1 MSQQIKLCIIYIV
14 WIYWLIIKLNKD
26 LRKMKQ
32 YNQNKNVIKIFKNLW
47 KTTQYYLKLGKDRLD
62 KNKI

>member
-32 YNQNKNVIKIFKNLW
+32 YIQSKW
-47 KTTQYYLKLGKDRLD
+47 ECD
-62 KNKI
+62 KNFQESLKNYTILSKTR

>member
-32 YNQNKNVIKIFKNLW
+32 YNQNENVIKIFKNLW